1 MELFAITSAAFLAS
15 FLTFFSGFG
24 LGTLLTPVFA
34 IFFPIDLAVAMTA
47 IVHFLNGLFK
57 LGLVGRHAVMRIV
70 LRFGIPAFLAA
81 FLGAWVLV
89 RVSDLPPLFVYSAFG
104 RTLNVLPVK
113 LVISGLMIIFAC
125 FELVPRLRDLEF
137 SQRYLSLGGIL
148 SGFFGGL
155 SGHQGALRSAFLAR
169 SGLTKEQ
176 FIGSGVA
183 IAAMIDIVRLTVYS
197 THIVAERIVE
207 NVSLVTAAT
216 IAAFLGALLGNRF
229 LKKVSMDAIQAI
241 VSVTLFAL
249 AIAIAAGVI

>member
-1 MELFAITSAAFLAS
+1 MEFFAITSAAFLAS
-15 FLTFFSGFG
+15 LLTFFSGFG

-125 FELVPRLRDLEF
+125 FELVPRLRDLKF

-241 VSVTLFAL
+241 VSVTLFVL